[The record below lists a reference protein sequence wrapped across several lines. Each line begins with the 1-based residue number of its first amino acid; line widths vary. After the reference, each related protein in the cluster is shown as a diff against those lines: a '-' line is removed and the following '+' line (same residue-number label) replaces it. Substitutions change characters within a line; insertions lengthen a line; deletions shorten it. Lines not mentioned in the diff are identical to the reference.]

1 MEKVERISGGKRSGS
16 RGSESD
22 LPFKTSAWERKGM
35 GKIRVIRERQI
46 KKMKR
51 SDQVGDYSMTEV
63 L

>member
-1 MEKVERISGGKRSGS
+1 MEGVERISGGKRSGS

-22 LPFKTSAWERKGM
+22 PLFKTSAWERKGS
-35 GKIRVIRERQI
+35 GKNHSHQREADQENEE
-46 KKMKR
+46 